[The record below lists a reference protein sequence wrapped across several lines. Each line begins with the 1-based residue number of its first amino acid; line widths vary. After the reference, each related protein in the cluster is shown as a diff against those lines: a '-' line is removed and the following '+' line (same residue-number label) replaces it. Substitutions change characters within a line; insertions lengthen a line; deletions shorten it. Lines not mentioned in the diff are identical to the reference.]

1 MPAEPTLGPL
11 ICGTASCIG
20 GAFVWTDYV
29 YDDTGASEHELGGG
43 ADGYPVAGANEADL
57 VQLQLR
63 PTAGGLAVRAV
74 LQTVRDPS
82 VPVVAVGFDTDCDPT
97 TGAASLPGGAWP
109 AEPPLGLEWL
119 LVLTGEAAELRE
131 FVGEPG
137 SGVWR
142 AVASFPAA
150 VDVDARTIETTVP
163 SEPLDATGAT
173 WRVFAAVG
181 ARHDGRSFL
190 DGTGP
195 VYDLAFVGNERPVR
209 PAGAANVWQD
219 RDQADIL
226 AGRLDSGRAAA
237 TVDFAALV
245 DGSDVVAGTRE
256 YGSYTFLYRSALE
269 LGGGVQPWPPTH
281 DPELWSR
288 FGLPAP
294 ASPPWTMFA
303 GRYQPYGVWVPER
316 LREPAPLVVF
326 LHGTGSNHL
335 SNASRSLF
343 GPGRFEMPAIVVEPL
358 GRGGSCG
365 YFGPAE
371 QDVLDVMADVARR
384 FEIDQDRVVLTGI
397 SQGGFGTFRL
407 GELYPDRFS
416 ALIPLVGQSAL
427 VPEIEMMISGG
438 APFMPDALENL
449 RNLPVRMING
459 RLDPQKNSFAG
470 NVPDLDALALQ
481 RLEYDFRYWQLLRR
495 GHEVVPELTNGV
507 FLEALSLRRDR
518 DPARVVFS
526 VEPFLDAC
534 DAQTGLELRHDRA
547 YWVSEMTVR
556 GTDFARGDKG
566 TVDVTCL
573 TRPDRMRVAHPYA
586 VVDGNTQQ
594 SRDLAGPNPQAHG
607 FDEWVEQGVRVE
619 PGPPQPVE
627 NGFDATLTRVARVTL
642 DVARMG
648 IDVRRDVTAVVRG
661 DGRTRLVL
669 AGEWSGTV
677 EVVGETGREALR
689 PTPEG
694 LVLDRDFGAEDR
706 LRLLTSEA
714 ASVRRVSARR
724 TDASSIVAVICRR

>member
-1 MPAEPTLGPL
+1 MRAEPTVGPL
-11 ICGTASCIG
+11 ICGTASRID

-43 ADGYPVAGANEADL
+43 ASRYPVAGANEADL

-63 PTAGGLAVRAV
+63 PTADGLAVCAV
-74 LQTVRDPS
+74 LQTVHDPS
-82 VPVVAVGFDTDCDPT
+82 VPVVAVGFDTDLDPT
-97 TGAASLPGGAWP
+97 TGAPTFPGATWP
-109 AEPPLGLEWL
+109 ADPPLGLDWV
-119 LVLTGEAAELRE
+119 LVVTGDGAELRE
-131 FVGEPG
+131 FDGEPG
-137 SGVWR
+137 SGTWR
-142 AVASFPAA
+142 ATASFSAT
-150 VDVDARTIETTVP
+150 VDLDAQTIETTVP
-163 SEPLDATGAT
+163 RGVLDPAGAT

-181 ARHDGRSFL
+181 ARQNERSFV

-195 VYDLAFVGNERPVR
+195 IYDLAFVGDERPVR
-209 PAGAANVWQD
+209 PAGAANAWQD

-237 TVDFAALV
+237 TVDFAALA
-245 DGSDVVAGTRE
+245 DGLDVVPGTRE

-281 DPELWSR
+281 DPALWSR
-288 FGLPAP
+288 FGLAAP
-294 ASPPWTMFA
+294 TSPPWTMFA

-343 GPGRFEMPAIVVEPL
+343 GPGRFDVPAIVVEPL

-371 QDVLDVMADVARR
+371 QDVLDVMADVTER
-384 FEIDQDRVVLTGI
+384 FAIDEDRVVLTGI

-449 RNLPVRMING
+449 HNLPVRMING
-459 RLDPQKNSFAG
+459 RLDPQKNAFAG

-495 GHEVVPELTNGV
+495 GHEVIPELTNGV
-507 FLEALSLRRDR
+507 FLEALSLRRER

-526 VEPFLDAC
+526 VEPFLDVC
-534 DAQTGLELRHDRA
+534 DPQSGLELRHDRA
-547 YWVSEMTVR
+547 YWVSGVTVR

-566 TVDVTCL
+566 TVDVTCR
-573 TRPDRMRVAHPYA
+573 TRPDRVRVAHPYA
-586 VVDGNTQQ
+586 VVDGNTRD
-594 SRDLAGPNPQAHG
+594 SRDLVGPNPQAHG
-607 FDEWVEQGVRVE
+607 FDEWVEQGVRLE
-619 PGPPQPVE
+619 PGPDQPVE
-627 NGFDATLTRVARVTL
+627 NGFDAMLTRVATATL

-648 IDVRRDVTAVVRG
+648 IDTRRDVKAVVRG

-669 AGEWSGTV
+669 AGEWPAAV
-677 EVVGETGREALR
+677 EVIAEGTRETVQ
-689 PTPEG
+689 PTAEG
-694 LVLDRDFGAEDR
+694 LVLDREFTGEKE
-706 LRLLTSEA
+706 LQLLT
-714 ASVRRVSARR
+714 RGR
-724 TDASSIVAVICRR
+724 

>member
-1 MPAEPTLGPL
+1 MPAEPTLGPM
-11 ICGTASCIG
+11 ICGTASWID

-29 YDDTGASEHELGGG
+29 YDDTGASERELGGG
-43 ADGYPVAGANEADL
+43 AERYPVNGANEADL

-63 PTAGGLAVRAV
+63 PTADGLSVRAV

-82 VPVVAVGFDTDCDPT
+82 VPVVAVGFDTDRDPT
-97 TGAASLPGGAWP
+97 SGAATFPGGRWRA
-109 AEPPLGLEWL
+109 APPLGLEC
-119 LVLTGEAAELRE
+119 VLAMTSAGAELVE
-131 FVGEPG
+131 FRDGA
-137 SGVWR
+137 WR
-142 AVASFPAA
+142 VCGSFPAV
-150 VDVDARTIETTVP
+150 VDTDAQTIETTVP
-163 SEPLDATGAT
+163 KTMLDPSAAT

-181 ARHDGRSFL
+181 ACHDGRSFL
-190 DGTGP
+190 DGTDP
-195 VYDLAFVGNERPVR
+195 IHDLAFVGNERPVR
-209 PAGAANVWQD
+209 PPGVANAWQD

-237 TVDFAALV
+237 TIDFARLV
-245 DGSDVVAGTRE
+245 DDPDVHAEARE

-281 DPELWSR
+281 DPDLWSQ

-294 ASPPWTMFA
+294 AAPPWTMFA
-303 GRYQPYGVWVPER
+303 GRYQPYGVWLPER
-316 LREPAPLVVF
+316 LPEPAPLVVF

-343 GPGRFEMPAIVVEPL
+343 GPGRFDVPAIVVEPL

-365 YFGPAE
+365 YFGAAE
-371 QDVLDVMADVARR
+371 QDVLDVMADVGRR
-384 FEIDQDRVVLTGI
+384 FAIDDDRVVLTGI

-407 GELYPDRFS
+407 GELYPDCFS

-427 VPEIEMMISGG
+427 VPQIEMMISGG
-438 APFMPDALENL
+438 EPFMPDALENL
-449 RNLPVRMING
+449 CNLPVRMING

-507 FLEALSLRRDR
+507 FLEALALRRDR

-534 DAQTGLELRHDRA
+534 DAETGLELRHDRA
-547 YWVSEMTVR
+547 YWVSGVTVR
-556 GTDFARGDKG
+556 GTEFARGDKG

-573 TRPDRMRVAHPYA
+573 TRPDRVRVARPYA
-586 VVDGNTQQ
+586 VVERNTEQ
-594 SRDLAGPNPQAHG
+594 SRDLVGANPHAHG
-607 FDEWVEQGVRVE
+607 FDEWVEQGVRLE
-619 PGPPQPVE
+619 PGPAQPVE
-627 NGFDATLTRVARVTL
+627 NGFDATLTRVATVTL
-642 DVARMG
+642 DVGRMG
-648 IDVRRDVTAVVRG
+648 IDVQRDVTAVVRG

-669 AGEWSGTV
+669 RGAWPHAVELIGAAAGET
-677 EVVGETGREALR
+677 LH

-694 LVLDRDFGAEDR
+694 LVLERDFGAEER
-706 LRLLTSEA
+706 LTL
-714 ASVRRVSARR
+714 RVTGA
-724 TDASSIVAVICRR
+724 